1 MLKTVPRLNRYIIV
15 KIQFFFNC
23 VHCNDH
29 CFFFFQVC
37 HACLG
42 RPPSTLQHS
51 KLREDVSQDGDQLLS
66 DLSTIQKSYMQENL
80 PLTEFTCD
88 IASFFDP
95 IERKRRHSLTVT
107 QMDDSWSFASRLE
120 EDCLIQMSTMPT
132 LRSVTL

>member
-1 MLKTVPRLNRYIIV
+1 M
-15 KIQFFFNC
+15 
-23 VHCNDH
+23 
-29 CFFFFQVC
+29 C

-66 DLSTIQKSYMQENL
+66 DLSSIQKSYMQESSL

-88 IASFFDP
+88 ISDLLVP
-95 IERKRRHSLTVT
+95 KERKRRHSLMAAT
-107 QMDDSWSFASRLE
+107 QMEDWSFASRLE
-120 EDCLIQMSTMPT
+120 EDCLIQMSTLPT